1 MKSEAESYGIDH
13 LAKEKKT
20 VWSGVRNYQARN
32 FMRAMKVGDQ
42 VLFYHSNSKP
52 TGIVGLAK
60 VVTKAHPDVT
70 QFDPKGN
77 YFEPRATKDKPI
89 WECVDVGFV
98 KKFKVPLTLDQ
109 IKFDPRLAGM
119 RVREPGGSR
128 LSVQPVSEKH
138 FRYIVEKMGK

>member
-13 LAKEKKT
+13 LKKDKKT
-20 VWSGVRNYQARN
+20 IWSGVRNYQARN
-32 FMRAMKVGDQ
+32 FMQDMKVGDQ

-60 VVTKAHPDVT
+60 VVAKAHPDPT
-70 QFDPKGN
+70 QFDRKSD
-77 YFEPRATKDKPI
+77 YFEPRATKDKPV
-89 WECVDVGFV
+89 WFCVNVAFV
-98 KKFKVPLTLDQ
+98 RKFKEPLNLDQ

-138 FRYIVEKMGK
+138 FKYISGLRK